1 MLKLSTHLLLVAALL
16 ATRVAPFCHAH
27 ESGEEPV
34 GHDSR
39 PHLHVHSHEHPHGH
53 HAPHDHHNKKLAAD
67 SGKSRPGESAS
78 QHDDDAIYL
87 IESLAAPASVRA
99 SNDVD
104 EVTTTLA
111 NLADQLWSI
120 DLPPPI
126 AVAAPPPD
134 PRIFGPP
141 LFLRQLSLRI

>member
-1 MLKLSTHLLLVAALL
+1 MQKLLTHLLLTTALL

-39 PHLHVHSHEHPHGH
+39 PHVHVHSHEHAHGH
-53 HAPHDHHNKKLAAD
+53 HAPHDHQDEQWAAD
-67 SGKSRPGESAS
+67 SGKSHPGESAS

-87 IESLAAPASVRA
+87 VESLATPATVRA
-99 SNDVD
+99 CSEADDVSAI
-104 EVTTTLA
+104 LA
-111 NLADQLWSI
+111 NLVDQLSSI
-120 DLPPPI
+120 VLPPPI